1 MVDMIKRV
9 CGIYFSPCGNVET
22 VIHEMVEAAAKKL
35 NVDTDYVD
43 FTLPSERNEAYRF
56 DEADMVFVGTPV
68 YAGRVPNK
76 IMPFIRDCICGDG
89 AKAVPVVCF
98 GNRNFDNALSE
109 LYTLLD
115 DNGFQVVSAAAVVS
129 EHSFSGQLAPGRP
142 DGEDLR
148 DIREFAVKTA
158 EKILAEENDRL
169 PITAVPGDPR
179 PEKYYTPLG
188 ADGQPANFL
197 KAVPVVDAELCTH
210 CGNCA
215 STCPMGSIDEENPG
229 RMNGICIKCHACVK
243 KCPEG
248 ARSFTDSA
256 FVSHREMLL
265 QNYRRR
271 AQSVYILQEK
281 KAGNIG

>member
-1 MVDMIKRV
+1 MAEIAQPHSSAELVHFRV
-9 CGIYFSPCGNVET
+9 RPC
-22 VIHEMVEAAAKKL
+22 
-35 NVDTDYVD
+35 
-43 FTLPSERNEAYRF
+43 
-56 DEADMVFVGTPV
+56 
-68 YAGRVPNK
+68 
-76 IMPFIRDCICGDG
+76 
-89 AKAVPVVCF
+89 
-98 GNRNFDNALSE
+98 
-109 LYTLLD
+109 
-115 DNGFQVVSAAAVVS
+115 
-129 EHSFSGQLAPGRP
+129 
-142 DGEDLR
+142 
-148 DIREFAVKTA
+148 REFAVKTA

-243 KCPEG
+243 ECSEG
-248 ARSFTDSA
+248 ARSFSDSV

-265 QNYRRR
+265 KNYRRR
-271 AQSVYILQEK
+271 AQSIYILQEK
-281 KAGNIG
+281 KEGNIR